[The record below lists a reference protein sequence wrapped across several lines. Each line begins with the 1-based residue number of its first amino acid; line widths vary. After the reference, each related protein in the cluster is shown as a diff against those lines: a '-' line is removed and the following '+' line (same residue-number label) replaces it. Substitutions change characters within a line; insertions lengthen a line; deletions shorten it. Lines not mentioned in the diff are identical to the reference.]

1 MTYNMA
7 FGIFLKFTEEI
18 LHHATL
24 SWSRGT
30 DCLYHTVRELHSVTG
45 RDP

>member
-1 MTYNMA
+1 MTYNLGREVAPSHDAHFNHMA

-24 SWSRGT
+24 S
-30 DCLYHTVRELHSVTG
+30 
-45 RDP
+45 